1 MKKPARPVDR
11 IIVMDMHIP
20 ARMCSLV
27 HKYPCDTGQN
37 GLVAPGE
44 PPLGLNPQGEI

>member
-1 MKKPARPVDR
+1 MKKPARPVDW

-20 ARMCSLV
+20 TRMRSPV
-27 HKYPCDTGQN
+27 HEYPCDTGQN
-37 GLVAPGE
+37 GLVASGE